1 MTKEELRRQ
10 MRNRLHQ
17 IGAILY
23 PDAGRGVPMF
33 RGVDEATN
41 LLRSLRI
48 WRQACSVYIGF
59 APSTLPLRRAAL
71 EEGKT
76 VYTHLPG
83 LRDKRCFLELNRKYF
98 GKNYLRAATRRGAV
112 RYARRVSPLETD
124 VLDLFV
130 YGSMA
135 VALDGGRLGA
145 GGGWDDLS
153 YGLFRAARRAVDFT
167 PVVTLVHNEQ
177 LLTEKIPMFLHDV
190 PTDVVVTPTNVFSTM
205 TVYSRPT
212 GILWRC
218 ITDAQRRRIPALD
231 PHWMMPS
238 PASTPR
244 GH

>member
-1 MTKEELRRQ
+1 MTKDQ
-10 MRNRLHQ
+10 MRREIRSRLYAL
-17 IGAILY
+17 GAIRY

-33 RGVDEATN
+33 AGVEEATH

-48 WRQACSVYIGF
+48 WRQARSVYIGL

-71 EEGKT
+71 EEGKI
-76 VYTHLPG
+76 VYTTLPG
-83 LRDKRCFLELNRKYF
+83 LRDKRCFLELSRDRL
-98 GKNYLRAATRRGAV
+98 GRNYLRAATRRGAV
-112 RYARRVSPLETD
+112 RYGTRVTPLEAD
-124 VLDLFV
+124 VLDLFI
-130 YGSMA
+130 YGSIA

-177 LLTEKIPMFLHDV
+177 LLSVKIPMFLHDV
-190 PTDVVVTPTNVFSTM
+190 PTDVVVTPTNVFSTI

-231 PHWMMPS
+231 PNWMMPS
-238 PASTPR
+238 PASTPHGR
-244 GH
+244 